1 MKRLFGAS
9 LRVRLLI
16 GTLLGVSAALL
27 VAGLVLSNLFREQV
41 ARQFQASGG
50 GRGGRCCPLSPQS
63 CYAW

>member
-27 VAGLVLSNLFREQV
+27 VAGLVAVEACS
-41 ARQFQASGG
+41 ASRW
-50 GRGGRCCPLSPQS
+50 RGSSRPACAFTSTS
-63 CYAW
+63 